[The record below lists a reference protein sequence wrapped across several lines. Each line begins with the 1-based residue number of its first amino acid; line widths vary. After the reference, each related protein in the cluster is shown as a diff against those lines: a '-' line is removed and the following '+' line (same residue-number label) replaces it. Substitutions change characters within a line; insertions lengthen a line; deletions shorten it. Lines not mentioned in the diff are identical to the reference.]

1 MIFLSVIALGGD
13 QLYGIFGKNNYV
25 TIHLMMEILIIVVTM
40 AISIQAWLVSPY
52 ILSKRVLYA
61 GALFLTISLIEIA
74 HSLSYK
80 GMPSSLQ
87 RVHHMLPHGSIC

>member
-1 MIFLSVIALGGD
+1 MGKFNDDFSFVKRGSQFLVLTVIFLSVIALGGD

-52 ILSKRVLYA
+52 VLSKRVLYA
-61 GALFLTISLIEIA
+61 GALFLTMST
-74 HSLSYK
+74 
-80 GMPSSLQ
+80 
-87 RVHHMLPHGSIC
+87 RFT